1 MVSLFA
7 QRSRIDLRRRS
18 ALSDRALRARTC
30 TASCLALVVRLLVSY
45 RTLALSLCLSLPSR
59 HTAVTESLVLIG
71 IDLSSFREALVQPC
85 ARKAPALASMAGL
98 HRLTKQSMQ
107 RLAFVL
113 LLCTLSKALA
123 LTTRPLARAPSHL
136 FRRTR
141 GTRSGTR
148 RGARK
153 PSAPPIEQTEP
164 TSSRRNVLAAVAFPV
179 AVGLGSQA
187 PLLGLI
193 ANPPDAAARDEML
206 SSWCA
211 ADYCTLLGGG
221 AGYGGASAFPGN
233 YVEPD
238 DEAK

>member
-1 MVSLFA
+1 MVK
-7 QRSRIDLRRRS
+7 R
-18 ALSDRALRARTC
+18 
-30 TASCLALVVRLLVSY
+30 
-45 RTLALSLCLSLPSR
+45 
-59 HTAVTESLVLIG
+59 
-71 IDLSSFREALVQPC
+71 C
-85 ARKAPALASMAGL
+85 ARKAPALERMAVL
-98 HRLTKQSMQ
+98 RWLTKQSTKPVQ
-107 RLAFVL
+107 RYAFVL

-141 GTRSGTR
+141 GTRR
-148 RGARK
+148 WARK
-153 PSAPPIEQTEP
+153 PSAPPIEQNEP

-193 ANPPDAAARDEML
+193 ANPPDATARDEML

-238 DEAK
+238 EEAK

>member
-1 MVSLFA
+1 MAV
-7 QRSRIDLRRRS
+7 LRW
-18 ALSDRALRARTC
+18 
-30 TASCLALVVRLLVSY
+30 
-45 RTLALSLCLSLPSR
+45 
-59 HTAVTESLVLIG
+59 
-71 IDLSSFREALVQPC
+71 
-85 ARKAPALASMAGL
+85 
-98 HRLTKQSMQ
+98 LTKQSLQ
-107 RLAFVL
+107 RYAFVL
-113 LLCTLSKALA
+113 LLCSLGRALA

-141 GTRSGTR
+141 GTRRGTR
-148 RGARK
+148 PWARK
-153 PSAPPIEQTEP
+153 PSAPIEQTEP
-164 TSSRRNVLAAVAFPV
+164 TSSRRNVLAAIAFPV

>member
-1 MVSLFA
+1 MRRTAATAQLSPNSACSL
-7 QRSRIDLRRRS
+7 RIGCDSLLDALLNRCASKVPDL
-18 ALSDRALRARTC
+18 
-30 TASCLALVVRLLVSY
+30 
-45 RTLALSLCLSLPSR
+45 
-59 HTAVTESLVLIG
+59 E
-71 IDLSSFREALVQPC
+71 
-85 ARKAPALASMAGL
+85 SMAKRQ
-98 HRLTKQSMQ
+98 RLTHQSRGCLQ
-107 RLAFVL
+107 RCAIAVL
-113 LLCTLSKALA
+113 LFSVSTTLA

-141 GTRSGTR
+141 GTRR
-148 RGARK
+148 WARK

-164 TSSRRNVLAAVAFPV
+164 ASSRRNFLAAIAFPV
-179 AVGLGSQA
+179 GVGLGSQA

-193 ANPPDAAARDEML
+193 ANPPDATARDEML

-238 DEAK
+238 E

>member
-1 MVSLFA
+1 
-7 QRSRIDLRRRS
+7 
-18 ALSDRALRARTC
+18 
-30 TASCLALVVRLLVSY
+30 
-45 RTLALSLCLSLPSR
+45 
-59 HTAVTESLVLIG
+59 
-71 IDLSSFREALVQPC
+71 
-85 ARKAPALASMAGL
+85 MAKL
-98 HRLTKQSMQ
+98 QRLTHQQ
-107 RLAFVL
+107 RGCLQRCAIAVL
-113 LLCTLSKALA
+113 LFSVSTTLA

-141 GTRSGTR
+141 GTRRGTR
-148 RGARK
+148 RWARK

-164 TSSRRNVLAAVAFPV
+164 TSSRRNVLAAIAFPV

>member
-1 MVSLFA
+1 MA
-7 QRSRIDLRRRS
+7 
-18 ALSDRALRARTC
+18 ALHL
-30 TASCLALVVRLLVSY
+30 
-45 RTLALSLCLSLPSR
+45 
-59 HTAVTESLVLIG
+59 
-71 IDLSSFREALVQPC
+71 
-85 ARKAPALASMAGL
+85 
-98 HRLTKQSMQ
+98 LTKQSAFSFL
-107 RLAFVL
+107 RFAFVL
-113 LLCTLSKALA
+113 LLCSLSKALA
-123 LTTRPLARAPSHL
+123 PTTRPLARAPSPL

-141 GTRSGTR
+141 GTRR
-148 RGARK
+148 WARK
-153 PSAPPIEQTEP
+153 PSAPPIEQNEP

-193 ANPPDAAARDEML
+193 ANPPDATARDEML

-238 DEAK
+238 EEAK

>member
-1 MVSLFA
+1 M
-7 QRSRIDLRRRS
+7 QDL
-18 ALSDRALRARTC
+18 
-30 TASCLALVVRLLVSY
+30 
-45 RTLALSLCLSLPSR
+45 
-59 HTAVTESLVLIG
+59 EN
-71 IDLSSFREALVQPC
+71 
-85 ARKAPALASMAGL
+85 MAAFQ
-98 HRLTKQSMQ
+98 RLTQQSTNRVQ
-107 RLAFVL
+107 RYLFVFL
-113 LLCTLSKALA
+113 LSTLSRALA
-123 LTTRPLARAPSHL
+123 LTTRPLARAPSRF

-141 GTRSGTR
+141 GTRCATR
-148 RGARK
+148 PWARK
-153 PSAPPIEQTEP
+153 PSAPPIEQNEP
-164 TSSRRNVLAAVAFPV
+164 ISSRRNVLAAVAFPV